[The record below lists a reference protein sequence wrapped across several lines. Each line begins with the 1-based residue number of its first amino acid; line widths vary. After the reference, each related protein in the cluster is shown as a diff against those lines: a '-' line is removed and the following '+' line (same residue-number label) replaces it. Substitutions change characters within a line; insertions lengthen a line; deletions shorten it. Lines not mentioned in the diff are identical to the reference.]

1 MLVRSLV
8 FTALVL
14 AATVGLIFAG
24 GPSCA
29 WGFMGCGEGTNE
41 CRYDCPGTPP
51 GQDPTGM
58 NCMRSGNPFEMCY
71 CDGMFCATTLC
82 DDVET

>member
-1 MLVRSLV
+1 MLPGEVSSHPDKESTMLVRSLV

-29 WGFMGCGEGTNE
+29 WG
-41 CRYDCPGTPP
+41 
-51 GQDPTGM
+51 
-58 NCMRSGNPFEMCY
+58 
-71 CDGMFCATTLC
+71 
-82 DDVET
+82 